1 MDLTQLEKD
10 LLGDLNQDSHRS
22 WEVFEFVRLHHP
34 AASDNEVFTIGRE
47 LIASWTERG
56 WLIVRD
62 SSQQKSRADT
72 VAQLLSQIDQMGRAA
87 TYAHD
92 GTMLIDLTEK
102 AYEDVPWLQRL

>member
-56 WLIVRD
+56 WLRV
-62 SSQQKSRADT
+62 SETSHQKSRTDSM
-72 VAQLLSQIDQMGRAA
+72 AQLLNQHRP
-87 TYAHD
+87 D
-92 GTMLIDLTEK
+92 GTGSYLRPRRGID
-102 AYEDVPWLQRL
+102 DRFN

>member
-34 AASDNEVFTIGRE
+34 AASDNGVFTIGRE

-56 WLIVRD
+56 WLRV
-62 SSQQKSRADT
+62 SETSHQKSRTDSM
-72 VAQLLSQIDQMGRAA
+72 AQLLNQIDQMGQAA
-87 TYAHD
+87 TYAHE
-92 GTMLIDLTEK
+92 GASTIDLTDK
-102 AYEDVPWLQRL
+102 VYKDVPWLQRS